1 LVLVPATHLAPTHTD
16 GRAVMKIMRVQ
27 ADGGEPGWAI
37 NEGDSVYALAGD
49 VYTAPKKGALIGPV
63 SSVKTL
69 SPILPHNKIV
79 VILENWRDKS
89 GRFGPSFIMKNITAR
104 INPGET
110 IIYPRIATRV
120 FFETELGIVIG
131 KKARSVSV
139 EDAKNYIM
147 DYTIHNDMTSFAFNV
162 EVGMDPVVFGK
173 GFDTFSMCGPCIAT
187 DLDPTKLTMRG
198 RINGE
203 EFFET
208 SSGLMLWNAFELVSW
223 VSSVTALY
231 PGDIISCGA
240 PQGAMDRQTYPGDRV
255 TLVIDEIGEI
265 SSPVVA
271 EA

>member
-1 LVLVPATHLAPTHTD
+1 MT
-16 GRAVMKIMRVQ
+16 MKIMRVQ
-27 ADGGEPGWAI
+27 KDGGEPVWAI
-37 NEGDSVYALAGD
+37 NEGDEVYAAEGD

-63 SSVKTL
+63 AGVKML
-69 SPILPHNKIV
+69 SPILPHNKV
-79 VILENWRDKS
+79 VIILDNWRGKAD
-89 GRFGPSFIMKNITAR
+89 RDAPSFVMKNVTAR

-110 IIYPRIATRV
+110 IIYPKIGKRV

-131 KKARSVSV
+131 KTARSVSV
-139 EDAKNYIM
+139 EDAKDYIM
-147 DYTIHNDMTSFAFNV
+147 GYTIHNDMTSFAFTIN
-162 EVGMDPVVFGK
+162 VGMDPVVFGK

-187 DLDPTKLTMRG
+187 GLDPTTLTMRG

-203 EFFET
+203 EFYET
-208 SSGLMLWNAFELVSW
+208 SSGLMLWDAFELVSW
-223 VSSVTALY
+223 VSSVTALL

-240 PQGAMDRQTYPGDRV
+240 PQGAMDRETLPGDTV

>member
-1 LVLVPATHLAPTHTD
+1 
-16 GRAVMKIMRVQ
+16 MKIMRVQ
-27 ADGGEPGWAI
+27 KDGGEPVWAI
-37 NEGDSVYALAGD
+37 NEGDDVYAVEGD
-49 VYTAPKKGALIGPV
+49 VYTAPKKGAKIGPV
-63 SSVKTL
+63 ASVKML
-69 SPILPHNKIV
+69 SPIMPHNKVV

-89 GRFGPSFIMKNITAR
+89 DRAGPSFIMKNVTAR

-110 IIYPRIATRV
+110 ILYPKIGKRV

-131 KKARSVSV
+131 KKAKHVSV

-147 DYTIHNDMTSFAFNV
+147 GYTIHNDMTSFDFTV
-162 EVGMDPVVFGK
+162 EVGMAPVVFGK

-187 DLDPTKLTMRG
+187 DVDPTKLTMRG

-208 SSGLMLWNAFELVSW
+208 SSGKMLWNAYELVSW
-223 VSSVTALY
+223 VSSVTALL
-231 PGDIISCGA
+231 PGDVISCGA
-240 PQGAMDRQTYPGDRV
+240 PQGAMDRETMPGDTV

-271 EA
+271 DA

>member
-1 LVLVPATHLAPTHTD
+1 
-16 GRAVMKIMRVQ
+16 MKIMRVQ
-27 ADGGEPGWAI
+27 KDGGEAVWAI
-37 NEGDSVYALAGD
+37 NEGGDVYALEGD
-49 VYTAPKKGALIGPV
+49 VYTAPKKGELIGPV
-63 SSVKTL
+63 SSVKML

-89 GRFGPSFIMKNITAR
+89 DRFGPSFMKNVTAR

-110 IIYPRIATRV
+110 ILYPKIATRV

-131 KKARSVSV
+131 KKARHVSV

-147 DYTIHNDMTSFAFNV
+147 GYTIHNDMTSFDFNV
-162 EVGMDPVVFGK
+162 DVGMSQVVFGK

-208 SSGLMLWNAFELVSW
+208 SSGKMLWNAYELVSW
-223 VSSVTALY
+223 VSSVTGLL
-231 PGDIISCGA
+231 PGDVISCGA
-240 PQGAMDRQTYPGDRV
+240 PQGAMDRQTYPGDTV

-271 EA
+271 E